1 MTRVG
6 PRVLDNG
13 EPFPALTMET
23 VAHGRLSLPEAF
35 ADGWGV
41 LLVYRAHW
49 WPYCKQQLAAFEKAR
64 PKLEE
69 ESIRVIAAS
78 TDPLDKAT
86 ETVKEH
92 ALGFPVGYALPVK
105 ETAAMLGAF
114 YEEKR
119 GFLQA
124 TGFVVKPDRTIAV
137 SQFSS
142 GPIGRLVWQD
152 VLGLVQFYKK
162 QTK

>member
-1 MTRVG
+1 
-6 PRVLDNG
+6 
-13 EPFPALTMET
+13 
-23 VAHGRLSLPEAF
+23 
-35 ADGWGV
+35 
-41 LLVYRAHW
+41 
-49 WPYCKQQLAAFEKAR
+49 
-64 PKLEE
+64 
-69 ESIRVIAAS
+69 VIAAS
-78 TDPLDKAT
+78 TDPLDKAS
-86 ETVKEH
+86 ETVTEH

-124 TGFVVKPDRTIAV
+124 TGFVVKPDRTIVV

>member
-1 MTRVG
+1 M
-6 PRVLDNG
+6 
-13 EPFPALTMET
+13 
-23 VAHGRLSLPEAF
+23 
-35 ADGWGV
+35 
-41 LLVYRAHW
+41 
-49 WPYCKQQLAAFEKAR
+49 
-64 PKLEE
+64 
-69 ESIRVIAAS
+69 IAAS
-78 TDPLDKAT
+78 TDPLDKAS
-86 ETVKEH
+86 ETVTEH

-105 ETAAMLGAF
+105 ETAATLGAF

-119 GFLQA
+119 GFLHA
-124 TGFVVKPDRTIAV
+124 TGFVVRPDRTIAV